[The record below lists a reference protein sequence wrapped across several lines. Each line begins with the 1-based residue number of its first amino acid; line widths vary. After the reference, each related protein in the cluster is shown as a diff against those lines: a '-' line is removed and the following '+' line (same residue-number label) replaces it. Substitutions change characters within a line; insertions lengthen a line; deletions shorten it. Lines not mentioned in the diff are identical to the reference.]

1 MRYTII
7 MLAGILVGARLLPQ
21 KYLHVNGKLQICIT
35 VLLLFTMGVSFGA
48 QPGFF
53 ADLRA
58 AGLKS
63 LVYAAGGVLGSAL
76 AVWALAKLFL
86 GGKEP

>member
-7 MLAGILVGARLLPQ
+7 MLAGILVGARLLPE
-21 KYLHVNGKLQICIT
+21 KYLHCNVRLQIGIT

-53 ADLRA
+53 SDLRA

-63 LVYAAGGVLGSAL
+63 LLYALGGVFGSAFV
-76 AVWALAKLFL
+76 VWGFAKLFL
-86 GGKEP
+86 GGTEP